1 LTKRNWPNHKF
12 SDRKNRAENIILCS
26 TSADKGANNVN
37 FCCSVL
43 SNDLKPVYFIPLG
56 RFQIDFYW
64 LSLTT
69 PLFVTNSPCWAQR
82 KHKIRHLCNWM
93 LFFFKI
99 DNASKR
105 AHFCMKIR
113 TFLQIVRSGK
123 ITASP
128 KANLS
133 INKKIV
139 LHKFNICN
147 PRILEQ
153 TQCPDWLV
161 NIPFS
166 TSKILKGLNLLK
178 RCKTPTFPPH
188 CYFISYYWGNICV

>member
-1 LTKRNWPNHKF
+1 MPLSLSTMFMHLNLYIHNILLSVTIVDHSVMQSF
-12 SDRKNRAENIILCS
+12 SIDEKKLAQPQIFREKNIILCS
-26 TSADKGANNVN
+26 ISADKGANNMD

-43 SNDLKPVYFIPLG
+43 SNDLKPVYFISLG

-69 PLFVTNSPCWAQR
+69 LLFVTNCPCWAQR

-93 LFFFKI
+93 LFSFKLTTHQKGH
-99 DNASKR
+99 S
-105 AHFCMKIR
+105 FCMKIR

-139 LHKFNICN
+139 LHKFNAFAICA
-147 PRILEQ
+147 
-153 TQCPDWLV
+153 
-161 NIPFS
+161 
-166 TSKILKGLNLLK
+166 
-178 RCKTPTFPPH
+178 
-188 CYFISYYWGNICV
+188 Y